1 MLGAHENFTMQELMQ
16 ISVPQ
21 ERVDRLKDL
30 LVFDTDEPISDEV
43 KEYLIKQQIKYV
55 NIQYARFLA
64 GIHFTQE
71 EVDSLLRG
79 SIDIHAH
86 GGSEPF
92 ERICMEDDM
101 LQDFAGAGMRAA
113 VIKTWYTPSASR
125 NALLQRQIDQW
136 TGERGLEPLRV
147 FGGITLNQ
155 SVGGLNPNAVERC
168 LKYPGM
174 KYVWLPMVD
183 SYHHRRVVYDD
194 QTGEGIH
201 LLDGKGKVLPAL
213 REIFRIVADND
224 LVLASGHY
232 PYAETSIVFE
242 EAIRCGVKHLEVVH
256 PAHIHS
262 KTTIAQMKE
271 YAREGVKMM
280 LSGLGTLTFP
290 LHESSPYYAA
300 KMIHEVGADH
310 FVYGSD
316 FGQIHNPRHIVGN
329 RWMIQILLAYGVT
342 RGEITKI
349 FKTNP
354 ARHLGLEEATT

>member
-1 MLGAHENFTMQELMQ
+1 MDAHEKFDLRKLMQ
-16 ISVPQ
+16 IEVPQ
-21 ERVDRLKDL
+21 ERVDRIKD
-30 LVFDTDEPISDEV
+30 VVYFDRGDISDEV
-43 KEYLIKQQIKYV
+43 KNFLIKEQIRFV

-71 EVDSLLRG
+71 EVDGLLAG

-92 ERICMEDDM
+92 ERICLEDQLVKDYM
-101 LQDFAGAGMRAA
+101 DAGMRAL

-125 NALLQRQIDQW
+125 NALLMRQIDQW
-136 TGERGLEPLRV
+136 AEEQEKTPIKL
-147 FGGITLNQ
+147 FGGITLNN

-168 LKYPGM
+168 LKFPGF

-183 SYHHRRVVYDD
+183 SYHHRKLVYDD
-194 QTGEGIH
+194 QTGGGIH
-201 LLDGKGKVLPAL
+201 ILDENGRCKPELK
-213 REIFRIVADND
+213 EIFRIAADND
-224 LVLASGHY
+224 LVVASGHY
-232 PYAETSIVFE
+232 PYAETSVVFE
-242 EAIRCGVKHLEVVH
+242 EAKKQGVKRLEVVH

-271 YAREGVKMM
+271 YAKENVMLM
-280 LSGLGTLTFP
+280 LSGLGTLCFP
-290 LHESSPYYAA
+290 LHETGPIYAA
-300 KMIHEVGADH
+300 QMIQEVGADH

-329 RWMIQILLAYGVT
+329 RWMIQILLAYGVSQV
-342 RGEITKI
+342 EITKI

-354 ARHLGLEEATT
+354 ARHLGLSD

>member
-1 MLGAHENFTMQELMQ
+1 MDAHEKFDLKKLMA
-16 ISVPQ
+16 IEVPQ
-21 ERVDRLKDL
+21 ERVDRLRDSV
-30 LVFDTDEPISDEV
+30 VFDRGDISDE
-43 KEYLIKQQIKYV
+43 IKDFLLREQIRFV

-64 GIHFTQE
+64 GVHFTQDD
-71 EVDSLLRG
+71 VDELLTG

-92 ERICMEDDM
+92 DRIGLETSM
-101 LQDFAGAGMRAA
+101 LKSFMQAKMRAT

-125 NALLQRQIDQW
+125 NALLTEQMQRMCEEDP
-136 TGERGLEPLRV
+136 TLSPVKL

-183 SYHHRRVVYDD
+183 SYFHRKLVYDD
-194 QTGEGIH
+194 QTGSGIH
-201 LLDGKGKVLPAL
+201 VLDENGKVPAEL
-213 REIFRIVADND
+213 KEIFRICADNN
-224 LVLASGHY
+224 LILASGHY
-232 PYAETSIVFE
+232 PYKETSVVFE
-242 EAIRCGVKHLEVVH
+242 EAIKMGVKNLEVVH

-262 KTTIAQMKE
+262 KTTIEQMKQ
-271 YAREGVKMM
+271 YAKENVKLM
-280 LSGLGTLTFP
+280 LSGLGTLCFP
-290 LHESSPYYAA
+290 LHETGPVYAA
-300 KMIHEVGADH
+300 QMISEVGADH

-316 FGQIHNPRHIVGN
+316 FGQIHNPPHIIGN

-342 RGEITKI
+342 KEEITKI

-354 ARHLGLEEATT
+354 AKHLGLEN

>member
-1 MLGAHENFTMQELMQ
+1 MLDKHEKFSMQELMQ
-16 ISVPQ
+16 IQVPQ
-21 ERVDRLKDL
+21 DRVDRLKDL
-30 LVFDTDEPISDEV
+30 VVFDTDEPISDEV

-71 EVDSLLRG
+71 EVDDLLKG
-79 SIDIHAH
+79 AIDIHAH

-92 ERICMEDDM
+92 ERICMEDEM
-101 LQDFAGAGMRAA
+101 LQDFTKVGMRAT

-125 NALLQRQIDQW
+125 NALLRKQINQW
-136 TGERGLEPLRV
+136 ADEQGLDPV
-147 FGGITLNQ
+147 QIFGGITLNQ
-155 SVGGLNPNAVERC
+155 SVGGLNANAVERC

-183 SYHHRRVVYDD
+183 SYHHRRMVYDD
-194 QTGEGIH
+194 QTGAGIH
-201 LLDGKGKVLPAL
+201 LLDDNKKVLPEL
-213 REIFRIVADND
+213 RDIFKVIADND
-224 LVLASGHY
+224 LILASGHY

-242 EAIRCGVKHLEVVH
+242 EAIKCGVKRLEVVH

-271 YAREGVKMM
+271 YAKEGVKLM
-280 LSGLGTLTFP
+280 LSGLGTLAFP
-290 LHESSPYYAA
+290 LHESGPYYAA
-300 KMIHEVGADH
+300 KMIHEVGAEN

-316 FGQIHNPRHIVGN
+316 FGQIHNPKHVIGT

-342 RGEITKI
+342 KEEITQI

-354 ARHLGLEEATT
+354 AKHLGLD